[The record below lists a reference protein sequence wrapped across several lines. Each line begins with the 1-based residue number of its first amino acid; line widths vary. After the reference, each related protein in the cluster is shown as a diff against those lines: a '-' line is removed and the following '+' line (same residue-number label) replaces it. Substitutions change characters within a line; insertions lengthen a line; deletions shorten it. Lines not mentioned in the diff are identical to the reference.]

1 MPAKKDPDA
10 STSVPCFY
18 GAELRYRR
26 EQAGLTLEQLAEGSF
41 RGISFLSQI
50 ERGERGMPMD
60 LALHVDKRLGS
71 DGFFQRR
78 CEDAAKARRVGIA
91 EYFADVAEME
101 QQARTIEDWAPT
113 FVPGLLQ
120 TRAYAT
126 AITRSA
132 MPRASDTEVSAIVS
146 ARLDRAKLFES
157 EAPPKF
163 WAVLDESVIRRRV
176 LTPAGMAELL
186 GHIVEVVRST
196 RSIAQIVPAT
206 AAAHPFMTG
215 MTRIM
220 TFLDAPPLVYT
231 EALHSSQVI
240 DYPALVMEYRE
251 SYDLLRAAALPPEAS
266 LAMIEAAA
274 EDYRNEAEQQHRP
287 ELRAVAQELLQQR
300 DRR

>member
-60 LALHVDKRLGS
+60 LALHVDKRLGT

-91 EYFADVAEME
+91 PHFADVADLEK
-101 QQARTIEDWAPT
+101 QTRSIEDWAPML
-113 FVPGLLQ
+113 VPGLLQ

-126 AITRSA
+126 VIARSA
-132 MPRASDTEVSAIVS
+132 MPRASESKVEEVVK
-146 ARLDRAKLFES
+146 ARLERARLFERES
-157 EAPPKF
+157 PPKF
-163 WAVLDESVIRRRV
+163 WAILDESVIRRRA
-176 LTPAGMAELL
+176 LPPAGMAELL
-186 GHIVEVVRST
+186 DHIGEVVRAT
-196 RSIAQIVPAT
+196 RSLVQIVPET
-206 AAAHPFMTG
+206 SVHPFMMG
-215 MTRIM
+215 LTRIM
-220 TFLDAPPLVYT
+220 TFHDAPPLVYT
-231 EALHSSQVI
+231 EGLHSGQVI
-240 DYPALVMEYRE
+240 DFPALVMEYRE

-274 EDYRNEAEQQHRP
+274 EDYRNESQQQDRP
-287 ELRAVAQELLQQR
+287 ELR
-300 DRR
+300 

>member
-1 MPAKKDPDA
+1 VPAKKDPDA

-26 EQAGLTLEQLAEGSF
+26 EQAGLTLEQLAEGSY

-60 LALHVDKRLGS
+60 LAVHVDQRLGT

-91 EYFADVAEME
+91 PHFADVADLEK
-101 QQARTIEDWAPT
+101 QARSIEDWAPLL
-113 FVPGLLQ
+113 VPGLLQ

-126 AITRSA
+126 VIARSA
-132 MPRASDTEVSAIVS
+132 MPRASEVKVEEVVN
-146 ARLDRAKLFES
+146 ARLGRAGLFES
-157 EAPPKF
+157 ESPPKF
-163 WAVLDESVIRRRV
+163 WAILDESVIRRRA
-176 LTPAGMAELL
+176 LPSAGMAELL
-186 GHIVEVVRST
+186 DHIGEVVRST
-196 RSIAQIVPAT
+196 RSLVQIVPET
-206 AAAHPFMTG
+206 AVHPFMMG
-215 MTRIM
+215 LTRIM
-220 TFLDAPPLVYT
+220 TFHDAPPLVYT
-231 EALHSSQVI
+231 EGLHSGQVI

-251 SYDLLRAAALPPEAS
+251 SYDLLRATALSPEAS

-274 EDYRNEAEQQHRP
+274 EDYRYEAEQQHRP
-287 ELRAVAQELLQQR
+287 GLRTVAQEQLQQR

>member
-60 LALHVDKRLGS
+60 LALHVDKRLGT

-91 EYFADVAEME
+91 PHFADVADLEK
-101 QQARTIEDWAPT
+101 QARSIEDWAPLL
-113 FVPGLLQ
+113 VPGLLQ

-126 AITRSA
+126 AIARSA
-132 MPRASDTEVSAIVS
+132 MPRASEVKVEEVVE
-146 ARLDRAKLFES
+146 ARLERARVFERES
-157 EAPPKF
+157 PPKF
-163 WAVLDESVIRRRV
+163 WAILDETVIRRCA
-176 LTPAGMAELL
+176 LAPAGMAELL
-186 GHIVEVVRST
+186 DHIAEVVRAT
-196 RSIAQIVPAT
+196 RSLVQIVPET
-206 AAAHPFMTG
+206 SVHPFMMG
-215 MTRIM
+215 LTRIM
-220 TFLDAPPLVYT
+220 TFHDAPPLVYT
-231 EALHSSQVI
+231 EGLHSGQVI

-274 EDYRNEAEQQHRP
+274 EDYRNESQQQDRP
-287 ELRAVAQELLQQR
+287 ELR
-300 DRR
+300 

>member
-1 MPAKKDPDA
+1 MQRVKRRWWVVPAKKDPDA

-60 LALHVDKRLGS
+60 LALHVDKRLGT

-91 EYFADVAEME
+91 PHFADVADLEK
-101 QQARTIEDWAPT
+101 QARSIEDWAPLL
-113 FVPGLLQ
+113 VPGLLQ
-120 TRAYAT
+120 TRAYAM
-126 AITRSA
+126 AIIRSGT
-132 MPRASDTEVSAIVS
+132 PRASEAKVEEVVK
-146 ARLDRAKLFES
+146 ARLERARLFERES
-157 EAPPKF
+157 PPKF
-163 WAVLDESVIRRRV
+163 WAILDESVIRRRA
-176 LTPAGMAELL
+176 LPPAGMAELL
-186 GHIVEVVRST
+186 DHIAEVVRAT
-196 RSIAQIVPAT
+196 RSLVQIVPET
-206 AAAHPFMTG
+206 SVHPFMMG
-215 MTRIM
+215 LTRIM
-220 TFLDAPPLVYT
+220 TFHDAPPLVYT
-231 EALHSSQVI
+231 EGMHSGQII

-274 EDYRNEAEQQHRP
+274 EDYRNESQPQDRP
-287 ELRAVAQELLQQR
+287 ELR
-300 DRR
+300 